1 MYDPRIAR
9 LLSVDPLT
17 KDYPWYTPYQFA
29 GNTPIQAIDLLG
41 EQPAY
46 VTRKYLSSPN
56 SGGVDPSHPEFNAEL
71 KKVEANTVNVAALLR
86 NEDVHGGNLTVTYD
100 KPGGKIVSA
109 NWTGYKKKSFVE
121 KNFTSSAYADA
132 GWEGKEG
139 LKKYSNALNN
149 TGNTLTAASL
159 ASGPAAPVVAG
170 LGKGLSIA
178 SDGINTALDFKNK
191 DLSTA
196 LKNTGIRVGVFLG
209 GQYIQ
214 KQFEMINSRLPK
226 SLGDETLGLDKL
238 KDTLTEE

>member
-1 MYDPRIAR
+1 
-9 LLSVDPLT
+9 V
-17 KDYPWYTPYQFA
+17 
-29 GNTPIQAIDLLG
+29 
-41 EQPAY
+41 
-46 VTRKYLSSPN
+46 
-56 SGGVDPSHPEFNAEL
+56 
-71 KKVEANTVNVAALLR
+71 
-86 NEDVHGGNLTVTYD
+86 
-100 KPGGKIVSA
+100 
-109 NWTGYKKKSFVE
+109 
-121 KNFTSSAYADA
+121 
-132 GWEGKEG
+132 
-139 LKKYSNALNN
+139 YSNALNN
-149 TGNTLTAASL
+149 TGNTFTAASL